1 MSDPLDKVR
10 GKFASAEDVTP
21 VDGLK
26 ATVPDD
32 SVGMDENVAPPRD
45 DDGDDGGKGPPR
57 TPEEDL
63 PPEAKGALC
72 PLNDTGNGQRFALYF
87 REDVLPVPR
96 VGWFTWDGCRWAR
109 DPDEI
114 ETRRHAQKV
123 QLHMENEIPF
133 LKGTPR
139 EQRLIVQQRDLREA
153 LAALDPRPDGMT
165 EEEFTTQKADIKAKL
180 QEITDVL
187 WGRGSSR
194 QRHLTAA
201 RAAGNSN
208 TLKNMLLEATVDLA
222 RPLDDMD
229 ADPLAVNTQSGV
241 LRFKVAGGPGTEF
254 GKTASVEMHPHERK
268 DYITKLMPVEYDAKA
283 KAPKFEAFLERI
295 MPNIEMRQFLQ
306 RWLALSTT
314 ALVGEQK
321 FAFFFGSGAN
331 GKSVLIDLIARMMG
345 DYAATAKIESLTGRN
360 RRGGGDA
367 TPDLIPLVGARL
379 VRASEPEEGER
390 LQEGMIKELT
400 GGEPILVRALHS
412 DFVEVHPQFK
422 LTISGNHKPDI
433 RGTDDGI
440 WRRILLVPFDVQIP
454 SAERDESLGKKLW
467 EERSG
472 ILNWLVEGLIDYLE
486 GGLQEPDA
494 VLDATRGYREDSDPI
509 GSFLKDACV
518 VSGDPNDFITA
529 RDLID
534 GFNLWID
541 MRGEGMWGERTV
553 SNRIKGMAD
562 RHRDPDTGK
571 LFSPG
576 KRHVSGYR
584 GIRFTDLFARTFDG
598 APRNAKG
605 RPVARTA
612 SSGSQEDPV

>member
-1 MSDPLDKVR
+1 MADPLDAVR
-10 GKFASAEDVTP
+10 SKFAAAEDVAP
-21 VDGLK
+21 IDGL
-26 ATVPDD
+26 AAPDSD
-32 SVGMDENVAPPRD
+32 GSVGIDENVAPP
-45 DDGDDGGKGPPR
+45 
-57 TPEEDL
+57 PEEFDEGGGVPLTPDEEL
-63 PPEAKGALC
+63 PPEAQGALF

-87 REDVLPVPR
+87 GDFALPVPR
-96 VGWFTWDGCRWAR
+96 VGWFVWDGHRWAR

-114 ETRRHAQKV
+114 ATRGHAQKV
-123 QLHMENEIPF
+123 QTRMEDEVPF
-133 LKGTPR
+133 LQGTAR
-139 EQRLIVQQRDLREA
+139 EQRLVAQMLDLREA
-153 LAALDPRPDGMT
+153 LSGLDPRPKGMT
-165 EEEFTTQKADIKAKL
+165 DEEFTQKKSEIKAKL
-180 QEITDVL
+180 EEITDVL

-201 RAAGNSN
+201 RSAGNSN
-208 TLKNMLLEATVDLA
+208 TLKNMLLEATVDLS
-222 RPLDDMD
+222 RPLEDMD

-241 LRFKVAGGPGTEF
+241 MRFRVDGGPGTDF
-254 GKTASVEMHPHERK
+254 SKTASMDVHPHQRD
-268 DYITKLMPVEYDAKA
+268 DYITKMMPVPLDTRAT
-283 KAPKFEAFLERI
+283 APLFHAFLERVQ
-295 MPNIEMRQFLQ
+295 PNIEMRQFLQ
-306 RWLALSTT
+306 RWFGLSMT

-321 FAFFFGSGAN
+321 FAFLYGSGAN
-331 GKSVLIDLIARMMG
+331 GKSVLVDLIARMMG
-345 DYAATAKIESLTGRN
+345 DYATTAKIESLTGRN
-360 RRGGGDA
+360 RRGGSDA
-367 TPDLIPLVGARL
+367 TPDLMPLVGARF

-390 LQEGMIKELT
+390 FQEAMIKQLT
-400 GGEPILVRALHS
+400 GGEAILVRALHT
-412 DFVEVHPQFK
+412 DFIEVNPLFK

-454 SAERDESLGKKLW
+454 SAERDEALGKKLW
-467 EERSG
+467 AERAG
-472 ILNWLVEGLIDYLE
+472 ILNWLIEGLMDYLE
-486 GGLQEPDA
+486 GGLQEPVA

-509 GSFLKDACV
+509 GAFLKDACV

-562 RHRDPDTGK
+562 RHRDPSTNK
-571 LFSPG
+571 MFSPG

-584 GIRFTDLFARTFDG
+584 GIRFTDLFSRDFDG

-612 SSGSQEDPV
+612 SSGGREDPI